1 MSDYA
6 IEKTTV
12 TAQPVLSQRFQVTPE
27 QLGSKLAEVLPAI
40 FGYAS
45 SGAATIVGQ
54 PFSRYHAMGPKLDV
68 EAGIPVAA
76 AAESRGEI
84 VSAELPGGAAATTM
98 HTGPYDTLHEAH
110 AALAQWA
117 EANGHAPSGAPW
129 EVYVTDPGSEP
140 DPNKWQTRVYLP
152 L

>member
-84 VSAELPGGAAATTM
+84 VSAELPGDA
-98 HTGPYDTLHEAH
+98 
-110 AALAQWA
+110 
-117 EANGHAPSGAPW
+117 
-129 EVYVTDPGSEP
+129 SEP
-140 DPNKWQTRVYLP
+140 AVAWRDDTFVVAWVHGDPLDGRIHLAHLTPTAPQ
-152 L
+152 